1 MEKIMGKTKLGGI
14 FKMECW
20 RPFDAD
26 LTSEIRL
33 KYGIDSPEYKALPRF
48 KVWEDQAHNLVTN
61 EGLNK
66 LLDVMLHGATQIT
79 PWYCVISETN
89 TTPAAGMTYASPSF
103 TETTAYDEATR
114 PEYNEAAASSQSIT
128 NLANKAQFT
137 VNATKTL
144 YGAGLVGGGSAP
156 STKGNTAGGG
166 ALLCY
171 ALFASSRSVADD
183 DIVNL
188 TYTISAADDGA

>member
-14 FKMECW
+14 FKTECR

-26 LTSEIRL
+26 LAREIRL
-33 KYGIDSPEYKALPRF
+33 KYGVNSPEYKALPRF
-48 KVWEDQAHNLVTN
+48 KAWEDLSHNLVTN

-66 LLDVMLHGATQIT
+66 LLDVMLHGTTQIAT
-79 PWYCVISETN
+79 WYCVISETN

-103 TETTAYDEATR
+103 TETTAYDESTR

-128 NLANKAQFT
+128 NSANKAVFT
-137 VNATKTL
+137 INATKTL
-144 YGAGLVGGGSAP
+144 YGAGLVGGGSAA

-166 ALLCY
+166 TLLCY
-171 ALFASSRSVADD
+171 ALFSSSRSVVDD
-183 DIVNL
+183 DVVNL